1 MANNEISRTEMEIFA
16 LGFTAKKQL
25 IDAGIDSKYVDALA
39 SSEVW
44 NGEES
49 EALNAF
55 ITAYQAAKAANDT
68 EVTEKLAQA
77 LENVKAARDIV
88 LNSGDGVLNDI
99 AALEAKIQQN
109 YDEWKL
115 EAIAVEARLKLKRDQ
130 ISTDFGVLDD
140 YTNSYAAAHTNA
152 LLNDGSYKLLVT
164 MPTEYT
170 LGNLQDELDPSFNG
184 TAVSGETFGWLS
196 LPAGVETLEAAKEH
210 YKIEGNQIILEQ
222 NFDYMK
228 AAIAA
233 AQNKEFNPESFSFG
247 PYNELGLPAPDDH
260 PEVLA
265 SWHWKLKADQKFK
278 VGTIV
283 GVSSTMDT
291 IYGTINEGNKIYTEG
306 TAAVAGDDWKMHVNG
321 LDFSST
327 QNPFHLLPTDMDYVN
342 ATLIYG
348 NEGVKKIFFRE
359 DVPGVVDTS
368 KNAKMGIK
376 IFQNWMEQKGFIVD
390 QTAEAY
396 DSEKHDITP
405 YGSIS
410 VKFNANADVDQV
422 MFGTSR
428 THIIDV
434 MFGWNMDKMREK
446 NNTLLTLLNNLIW
459 SSFQLHYD
467 YQLAEFDQ
475 TPGTDGFPVM
485 RLRQS
490 SGAQSNM
497 TLAEAKYQ
505 DSANAYYA
513 GDTNTVISAFDE
525 LGFHW
530 DTLKDVGSFELMG
543 PQLMHMFDYT
553 IYVSHL
559 NNLFNN
565 HYACNLMPVK
575 TTYQKIEL
583 ESWGNTLLHYDL
595 AEYDK
600 SVAGDYKIHV
610 PRVEGI
616 GGMTAQAFED
626 FAVED
631 EVYCKMMDYNGRGM
645 SPLYG
650 YNTSNTVVRDE
661 EAGVVKIPL
670 YSFSYT
676 YTYTRFGERWVK
688 SSRNGAVTS
697 QSNEYTLPIVHF
709 DKSTV
714 TLEKLSNFKT
724 LLDDG
729 DIINYYET
737 SNAGFNKFYFQKTT
751 NPDIQS
757 LVNAL
762 DIAGLKL
769 ELTWFEAVNN
779 NPPEYIRPFFAGT
792 NFNNTGNIN
801 GGDGWRSLNDGEI
814 VDESNALDYTGIS
827 MTSYS
832 CQFPYWYGSHY
843 ADASP
848 WGATM
853 YHLAS
858 DFVPTY
864 SPGFKW
870 GAFTNETIFY
880 GNFATQNGQTTSLGT
895 MDLAK
900 NLQWDPEIA
909 GKLLP
914 TIAPEDRY
922 YTYNGNF
929 WQIPGIYELDSEGNY
944 TSLDVFSDEFL
955 NRTHIG
961 IDLYNTSNAVV
972 SVEQTPEE
980 FLTWLGHHHANQSI
994 TLQKIAKNSDGKV
1007 FNQMVTHPNY
1017 WIKDGDSFTPSL
1029 FPTELLNGMLIK
1041 GALTY
1046 SGGNNPLYYMTQGYP
1061 HNFFKQHPI
1070 SNADSNEKR
1079 DKVEI
1084 TVNFPDFMGIPGVSY
1099 TKPVDSGLFTTGF
1112 ATNSGMMWDDTM
1124 LPVFEYYHKLVRKL
1138 IGKKDPVTGNIIK
1151 KDPTDVY
1158 AHRSK
1163 VLTEGK
1169 NWSDYIFKDI
1179 LDGTWDFSMTEELSW
1194 FDPKMNDLMR
1204 NHSEHAQSSV
1214 YWNYKYYT
1222 NLYVF
1227 SKFLTMDADYTLNSD
1242 GSIII
1247 DVTKPVLFDIA
1258 RAGQDDSSTYGLES
1272 PYYLE
1277 IIDIN
1282 ETSIGEGDN
1291 MTFVH
1296 DWDISVYSGHAYNVA
1311 NDLPILTSDSRWD
1324 DNSIFD
1330 TASAGENAITEPGGD
1345 GHYIKRVNNVTSNL
1359 AIGTNAILWGDID
1372 IDGDSIGNLIDNFP
1386 ADAREILDADK
1397 DGVGNYQ
1404 DQFPFSPTAHWSVL
1418 EDKDGNQYAAPGNL
1432 GNRGWGANEVKVLE
1446 LPAFIED
1453 EFNNTG
1459 LITVDQHDIT
1469 GTHILKYVSSQPTE
1483 PADMP
1488 KLNLN
1493 HVTDV
1498 KMIHSIEAAGDI
1510 FSNSYHIVGE
1520 LTGYYVNPNDSSQA
1534 LGEYS
1539 YTDIGIM
1546 SDYLDAFVNGTAT
1559 FEHAEAYIEAKSNQ
1573 NSQIVNVRL
1582 GDGWGDGTVQYNT
1595 IVSLVNTDN
1604 GEIVQTHTRDN
1615 TDGVGYDMWNDSN
1628 QYITNPDGTTTKLFN
1643 SSGKEGKVI
1652 FQNVEL
1658 PSGNYAIRMTGDS
1671 YSNSEGGI
1679 AITVGTLGSNESF
1692 LTGYGISINSQG
1704 ALTRLVETDYAFTI
1718 T

>member
-1 MANNEISRTEMEIFA
+1 MANNNLTTFQIAI
-16 LGFTAKKQL
+16 LGVNAKKTL
-25 IDAGIDSKYVDALA
+25 IKNGIEAKKAEIIAKSAI
-39 SSEVW
+39 W

-49 EALNAF
+49 EALTAFTNA
-55 ITAYQAAKAANDT
+55 YLQAKSENNIEAQQA
-68 EVTEKLAQA
+68 LAQA
-77 LENVKAARDIV
+77 LQDIKDVRDLAIA
-88 LNSGDGVLNDI
+88 SDDGLLNDI
-99 AALEAKIQQN
+99 EALEAEINKNKSDFDI
-109 YDEWKL
+109 E
-115 EAIAVEARLKLKRDQ
+115 IAAANARLKLQRDNLREKVGESEDF
-130 ISTDFGVLDD
+130 ST
-140 YTNSYAAAHTNA
+140 SYAEAYSAAV
-152 LLNDGSYKLLVT
+152 LNDGSSRLLVT

-184 TAVSGETFGWLS
+184 TAVSGDTFGWLP

-210 YKIEGNQIILEQ
+210 YGIEGEKFILSQ

-228 AAIAA
+228 EVIALA
-233 AQNKEFNPESFSFG
+233 EADGNFTLDNFDFA
-247 PYNELGLPAPDDH
+247 PYNELGLPAPDAH

-278 VGTIV
+278 VGTVV
-283 GVSSTMDT
+283 GIASTTDT
-291 IYGTINEGNKIYTEG
+291 IYGTIDESNRIYTEG
-306 TAAVAGDDWKMHVNG
+306 TAAVAGDDWKMHNG

-327 QNPFHLLPTDMDYVN
+327 QNPFHLLPTDMDYIN

-359 DVPGVVDTS
+359 DVPGVVDITKS
-368 KNAKMGIK
+368 AKMGIK
-376 IFQNWMEQKGFIVD
+376 ILQNWMEQKGFIVD
-390 QTAEAY
+390 QTADAY

-410 VKFNANADVDQV
+410 VKFNSNADVDQAV
-422 MFGTSR
+422 FNTDR
-428 THIIDV
+428 QNIIDV
-434 MFGWNMDKMREK
+434 MFGWDMSKMRQE
-446 NNTLLTLLNNLIW
+446 NNTLLMVLSNLVW
-459 SSFQLHYD
+459 SSFQLYFD
-467 YQLAEFDQ
+467 YQLAEFNQ
-475 TPGTDGFPVM
+475 TPGTDGYPQM

-490 SGAQSNM
+490 NGAQISNS
-497 TLAEAKYQ
+497 LNDGKYQ
-505 DSANAYYA
+505 DTANSYYA
-513 GDTNTVISAFDE
+513 GETNGAITAVDE
-525 LGFHW
+525 LGHHW
-530 DTLKDVGSFELMG
+530 DTLKEFSQFSTIDLAG
-543 PQLMHMFDYT
+543 PQLMHMFDYN

-559 NNLFNN
+559 NYLFNN
-565 HYACNLMPVK
+565 HYACNLMPVR
-575 TTYQKIEL
+575 TTQQKIEL
-583 ESWGNTLLHYDL
+583 ADWGSILLHYDL

-616 GGMTAQAFED
+616 GGMTTQAFED

-670 YSFSYT
+670 YSTSYT
-676 YTYTRFGERWVK
+676 YMFSRFGERWVK

-697 QSNEYTLPIVHF
+697 QSNAYTLPISHF
-709 DKSTV
+709 DKSAV
-714 TLEKLSNFKT
+714 TTEKLNAFKAIF
-724 LLDDG
+724 DNG
-729 DIINYYET
+729 DITNTYA
-737 SNAGFNKFYFQKTT
+737 SS
-751 NPDIQS
+751 NPDFNRFS
-757 LVNAL
+757 LSKSTNA
-762 DIAGLKL
+762 DMQIIKDAFNTAGLEL

-779 NPPEYIRPFFAGT
+779 NPPEYTRPYFAGI
-792 NFNNTGNIN
+792 NFNNAGNID
-801 GGDGWRSLNDGEI
+801 GKDGWRNLETGEI
-814 VDESNALDYTGIS
+814 VDESNALDYTGINVTAYGI
-827 MTSYS
+827 M
-832 CQFPYWYGSHY
+832 FPYWYGSNFGNV
-843 ADASP
+843 SP

-870 GAFTNETIFY
+870 SAFSGETIFY
-880 GNFATQNGQTTSLGT
+880 GSYANQNGQTAAFGN

-922 YTYNGNF
+922 YSYNGNF
-929 WQIPGIYELDSEGNY
+929 WQAPEILELDSEGNY
-944 TSLDVFSDEFL
+944 TSVDVFGDEFI

-961 IDLYNTSNAVV
+961 ITPYANSQLVS
-972 SVEQTPEE
+972 SVEGTPEE

-1029 FPTELLNGMLIK
+1029 SPTELTYGQIIK
-1041 GALTY
+1041 STVQAV
-1046 SGGNNPLYYMTQGYP
+1046 NNPLYYMAQGFT
-1061 HNFFKQHPI
+1061 HNFFKQSPQV
-1070 SNADSNEKR
+1070 NADVADKL

-1084 TVNFPDFMGIPGVSY
+1084 TINFPDFMGIPGVSY

-1112 ATNSGMMWDDTM
+1112 ANNGGVMWNDDM
-1124 LPVFEYYHKLVRKL
+1124 LGVFEYLHKLVRKF
-1138 IGKKDPVTGNIIK
+1138 IGKKDPVTGNTIK

-1163 VLTEGK
+1163 VLTEGAT
-1169 NWSDYIFKDI
+1169 WSEYIIKDI
-1179 LDGTWDFSMTEELSW
+1179 LDETWSFSMTEELQW
-1194 FDPKMNDLMR
+1194 FDPKMYDLMR
-1204 NHSEHAQSSV
+1204 NHNDFAHQAT
-1214 YWNYKYYT
+1214 YWNYKYYI
-1222 NLYVF
+1222 NLYMF
-1227 SKFLTMDADYTLNSD
+1227 ARFLTMDADYTLNSD

-1291 MTFVH
+1291 RTWVH
-1296 DWDISVYSGHAYNVA
+1296 DWDFSVYSGHAYNVA
-1311 NDLPILTSDSRWD
+1311 NDLSTITSDSRWD
-1324 DNSIFD
+1324 GNSIFN

-1345 GHYIKRVNNVTSNL
+1345 GHYIKRANINQNTL
-1359 AIGTNAILWGDID
+1359 LGTNAILWGDID
-1372 IDGDSIGNLIDNFP
+1372 SDGDSVGNLIDTFPLNVREVFDAEGDGIGNFM
-1386 ADAREILDADK
+1386 
-1397 DGVGNYQ
+1397 
-1404 DQFPFSPTAHWSVL
+1404 DQFPFSSIPIWSIL

-1432 GNRGWGANEVKVLE
+1432 EDRGWVADTPKVLE

-1459 LITVDQHDIT
+1459 LITVDHHEVT
-1469 GTHILKYVSSQPTE
+1469 GTKILKYVSSQPTE
-1483 PADMP
+1483 PTDVP

-1493 HVTDV
+1493 HVTDI
-1498 KMIHSIEAAGDI
+1498 KMIHQTEGAANI
-1510 FSNSYHIVGE
+1510 FSNSYHILGE

-1539 YTDIGIM
+1539 YTNIAVM
-1546 SDYLDAFVNGTAT
+1546 TDYLDAFVNGTAT
-1559 FEHAEAYIEAKSNQ
+1559 FEHAEAYMEAKSNQ
-1573 NSQIVNVRL
+1573 TSQIVNVRL
-1582 GDGWGDGTVQYNT
+1582 GDGWGDGTLQWNT
-1595 IVSLVNTDN
+1595 SAYLVNTDT
-1604 GEIVQTHTRDN
+1604 GEIIQTHVKST
-1615 TDGVGYDMWNDSN
+1615 TDGAGYSYWNNEN
-1628 QYITNPDGTTTKLFN
+1628 QYLTAPDGTTTKLFN
-1643 SSGKEGKVI
+1643 SSGKEAQVI

-1658 PSGNYAIRMTGDS
+1658 NPGNYAVRLTSDYYGA
-1671 YSNSEGGI
+1671 SEGGL
-1679 AITVGTLGSNESF
+1679 AITIGTLGSNESY
-1692 LTGYGISINSQG
+1692 LTGYGIVANGSQG
-1704 ALTRLVETDYAFTI
+1704 AFVPSTETDYTFTI
-1718 T
+1718 V